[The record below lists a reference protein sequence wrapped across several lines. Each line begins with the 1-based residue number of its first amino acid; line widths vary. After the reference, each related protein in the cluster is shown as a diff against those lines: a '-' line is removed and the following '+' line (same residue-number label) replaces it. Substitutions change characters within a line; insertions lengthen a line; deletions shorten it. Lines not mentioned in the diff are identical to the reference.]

1 MVSKRFINVL
11 HTTALLHFRMNP
23 LDVAGR
29 RIVVMDG
36 EEETPLNTLE
46 TLFETLETKTT

>member
-1 MVSKRFINVL
+1 MVSRGFINVL

-29 RIVVMDG
+29 RIVGMNGV
-36 EEETPLNTLE
+36 EETPLNTLE
-46 TLFETLETKTT
+46 TLLETLETKTT